1 MYRDPGIPRDQRCR
15 RTTRQSGTANSAK
28 DFQKEGLRRKS
39 LWSKHLREKKKKKH
53 NINKRDE
60 KEIEEKKRK
69 KRTKKEYLRKKD
81 EKDGYATKATVGN
94 QRGCDQE
101 TTWDQLRNCS
111 L

>member
-1 MYRDPGIPRDQRCR
+1 MSKNDEAIRDREFGEGFSKGGSSSKIFVEQTPSRK
-15 RTTRQSGTANSAK
+15 TTILI
-28 DFQKEGLRRKS
+28 KETRKKLRKKKIKKRRK
-39 LWSKHLREKKKKKH
+39 
-53 NINKRDE
+53 
-60 KEIEEKKRK
+60 
-69 KRTKKEYLRKKD
+69 KKEYLRKKD